1 MYASIFDPL
10 SKLFAWPLMRFYAWT
25 GSYAVSIMLITIG
38 VMLVTTPLT
47 LKSTKGMLEMQR
59 LQPELK
65 KLQNQYRG
73 DRQKLNE
80 EMMKLYQEHKVN
92 PLASCF
98 PLLLQMPVF
107 IGMFHLLRNLTQH
120 RDPATGFFLPK
131 TVETTS
137 KLYKDLSKSKEML
150 SWALDLAK
158 SPAQMLKDST
168 PKGILYITLVVILA
182 ILYWV
187 QQRMVANRTVSPTMS
202 PAQAKLMQYLPVSFA
217 VFQIFFPLAL
227 VLYYAWQTIL
237 RIVQQHYVTRR
248 FYHGE
253 GSLGHQ
259 AAAAGAAARELSKG
273 DKAAKTEARPKGAG
287 AASRQPAK
295 PAGKPAAG
303 KSGRPS
309 APQRTASGKPIKP
322 TKGQAAPARPTKPV
336 KPIKPVKP
344 TKPTKP
350 QN

>member
-1 MYASIFDPL
+1 MLASIFDPL
-10 SKLFAWPLMRFYAWT
+10 SKLFAWPLVQFYAWT

-38 VMLVTTPLT
+38 VMIVTTPLT
-47 LKSTKGMLEMQR
+47 IKSTKGMLEMQR

-80 EMMKLYQEHKVN
+80 EMMKLYQQHKVN

-120 RDPATGFFLPK
+120 RDTQGFFLPK
-131 TVETTS
+131 TISTAS

-168 PKGILYITLVVILA
+168 PKGVLYIFFIVILA

-202 PAQAKLMQYLPVSFA
+202 MN
-217 VFQIFFPLAL
+217 L
-227 VLYYAWQTIL
+227 VMPNSD
-237 RIVQQHYVTRR
+237 R
-248 FYHGE
+248 FR
-253 GSLGHQ
+253 L
-259 AAAAGAAARELSKG
+259 
-273 DKAAKTEARPKGAG
+273 
-287 AASRQPAK
+287 
-295 PAGKPAAG
+295 
-303 KSGRPS
+303 PS
-309 APQRTASGKPIKP
+309 ARNRA
-322 TKGQAAPARPTKPV
+322 
-336 KPIKPVKP
+336 
-344 TKPTKP
+344 
-350 QN
+350 